1 MKKTTLILFF
11 CFSFFKSFSQQ
22 QGLFTQYL
30 YNPTYINPAYSS
42 ILEYKTFFFQNRS
55 QWSNIEGTPS
65 TFFINYYNPNFFQK
79 LATGINIS
87 NDNIGPF
94 INYSI
99 SIDLSYSVKIN
110 EKWSSALGLR
120 INYNDYQLNQNLWK
134 IYNPNDPLF
143 NLDNNPFSDNIS
155 IGFGFLL
162 KSKNTYIGISSTS
175 LYSVKLYEDEISSK
189 NDPTN
194 YFMFSHSFLLSK
206 LFKISP
212 GIIVRNFKNFPN
224 QYDLSLNTS
233 INDKFSFGVSYRLE
247 SSVNALIGISLSDKI
262 LVGYSYDFGIS
273 EINNFS
279 RKNSEV
285 FLKYTFTKTNVL
297 NKTNDYITPTA
308 AEKILKSKE

>member
-1 MKKTTLILFF
+1 MKKITLIFF
-11 CFSFFKSFSQQ
+11 CCFSFFKSFSQQ

-42 ILEYKTFFFQNRS
+42 ILEHKTFFFQNRR

-65 TFFINYYNPNFFQK
+65 TFFINYYDPNLFQK

-99 SIDLSYSVKIN
+99 SIDFSASVKIN
-110 EKWSSALGLR
+110 EKWNSALGLR

-143 NLDNNPFSDNIS
+143 NLENNPFSNNIN
-155 IGFGFLL
+155 IGFGLLL

-175 LYSVKLYEDEISSK
+175 VYNVKLYEDEISSK
-189 NDPTN
+189 NDPIN
-194 YFMFSHSFLLSK
+194 YFLLSHSFMFSKF
-206 LFKISP
+206 FKISP

-233 INDKFSFGVSYRLE
+233 INDKFSLGVSYRLE
-247 SSVNALIGISLSDKI
+247 SSVNALIGISISEEI

-285 FLKYTFTKTNVL
+285 FLKYTFAKKNVL
-297 NKTNDYITPTA
+297 KNNDYIIPTS
-308 AEKILKSKE
+308 AEKIIIKE